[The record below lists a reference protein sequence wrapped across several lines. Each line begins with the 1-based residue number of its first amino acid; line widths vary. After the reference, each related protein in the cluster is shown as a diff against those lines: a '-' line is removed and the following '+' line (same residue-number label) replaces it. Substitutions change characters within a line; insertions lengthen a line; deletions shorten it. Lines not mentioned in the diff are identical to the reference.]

1 MSSKAIFRPIDRLAL
16 PVLGVFL
23 LLGSSLA
30 CSFITTRFPALSV
43 VGRGLSSSGLIAY
56 VGSDGN
62 IYSTDRDGS
71 QVRQIT
77 HRTEDSSLIYQYP
90 TWAPDGSRLS
100 FSSLERGSG
109 VRQIARI
116 YTVDPDG
123 KDLVDVFRSD
133 EQQPFYFYWS
143 PDSQSI
149 SFLSSFSSGQGLILQ
164 VVPARGGNPRALGIG
179 QPFYWDW
186 APDSRTVSIHTG
198 GAAADSDEARL
209 ALLTLGE
216 NLHEEELP
224 LRPTAFQAPAWSPD
238 GEALLLA
245 AETGA
250 GGAALLLLGQDGTV
264 ERQIESVDGPVAFAW
279 SPDGSRLAYLQSQP
293 DGQNTILRSLSLLDL
308 SDVSQPLTIAE
319 SGVAAFFWAPDS
331 RQVAYF
337 IPQFS
342 ESIPQEQGVSF
353 SAPHSLPAQV
363 EPELR
368 LSLMIYDVHTGQS
381 RQTALFKPADDFLNL
396 LPFFDQYARSATLWS
411 PDSRHLVVAGLD
423 SSGSPGIYRVDAA
436 GEQPPERIADGTLAF
451 WSWK

>member
-1 MSSKAIFRPIDRLAL
+1 MSLKEIFSPSGRFAL
-16 PVLGVFL
+16 PAIGVFL

-30 CSFITTRFPALSV
+30 CSFATTHLPVLSV
-43 VGRGLSSSGLIAY
+43 VEQRLASSGFIAY

-62 IYSTDRDGS
+62 IYSTDKDGS

-90 TWAPDGSRLS
+90 TWSPDGRRLS

-109 VRQIARI
+109 VRQIARV

-123 KDLVDVFRSD
+123 NDRVEVFHSD

-164 VVPARGGNPRALGIG
+164 VVPARGGNPRALGVG

-186 APDSRTVSIHTG
+186 APDGRTVSIHTG

-216 NLHEEELP
+216 NLQEEQLP
-224 LRPTAFQAPAWSPD
+224 LRPAAFQAPAWSPD

-250 GGAALLLLGQDGTV
+250 GGAALLLLGRDGTV
-264 ERQIESVDGPVAFAW
+264 ESQLESIDGPVAFAW
-279 SPDGSRLAYLQSQP
+279 SLDGSRLAYLHSQP
-293 DGQNTILRSLSLLDL
+293 DGQNTILRRLSLLDL
-308 SDVSQPLTIAE
+308 SGGSQPLTIAE
-319 SGVAAFFWAPDS
+319 SGVVAFFWSPDS

-353 SAPHSLPAQV
+353 SARHSLPAQV

-381 RQTALFKPADDFLNL
+381 RQAALFKPADDFLNL

-411 PDSRHLVVAGLD
+411 PDSRHLVVSGLD

-436 GEQPPERIADGTLAF
+436 GDQPPERIAAGTLAF